1 MAKYILT
8 RGKFSVPDAKEET
21 GRRAVSI
28 GEAVELTKD
37 QAAAFADFFEPSE
50 VYEAKLKAVVAAA
63 KHAASEVEKEASAP
77 SKSTN
82 PTPAGGK

>member
-8 RGKFSVPDAKEET
+8 RGKFSVPDAKEES
-21 GRRAVSI
+21 GRRAVQI

-63 KHAASEVEKEASAP
+63 KHAAGEVEKEAP
-77 SKSTN
+77 SKSPN
-82 PTPAGGK
+82 PAPAGGK